1 MSASRRKS
9 ESKRVGVWV
18 RVSTEHQVE
27 GESPERHEQRARGYV
42 TGKGWEVTEVYRL
55 DAVSGKSVMG
65 HPVTGRML
73 DDLRKGRIEALV
85 FSKLAR
91 LARNTREL
99 LEFADEFEKF
109 GADLVSL
116 EECIDTSSPAGR
128 VFFTMIAA
136 MAQWEREEISS
147 RLTASVPVRA
157 KMGRST
163 GGLPVFGYHWVDGN
177 LVPHPDEAPVRKLM
191 YELYAEHRRKL
202 TVTRIM
208 NERGYRT
215 RGGGE
220 WTYASVGRLLKDP
233 TAKGMRL
240 ANFTRKEGDGRK
252 RLKDQSEWVSV
263 PVEPIVPAELW
274 DECNRILEEGRQAH
288 GTFKR
293 KGRKPK
299 YLFSG
304 FVFCGPCGNGVK
316 MYPQTGTTK
325 YRCYKCSNRI
335 PMDDLEAL
343 FIEQLSDFLLDHE
356 KIAAYLAQAGEAVV
370 ERKALL
376 QTLSK
381 ERDQGEKKLEAL
393 VELFQGGALSRDEF
407 KRQSAPVEERNEQIA
422 QTLAALSAQV
432 AALESEQV
440 TSEEVTKDGAKLVG
454 QWFEL
459 SHSKR
464 RELVEN
470 LLSRVVIDRSEVDFE
485 LRYLPGQRNKMCPS
499 GEEGDY
505 GNACYWYSRANKPAP
520 SRNAPLEDEWMEIA
534 RALC

>member
-9 ESKRVGVWV
+9 GSKRVGIWV

-27 GESPERHEQRARGYV
+27 GESPERHEERARGYV
-42 TGKGWEVTEVYRL
+42 TGKGWEIAEVYRL

-65 HPVTGRML
+65 HPVTRRML

-91 LARNTREL
+91 LARNT
-99 LEFADEFEKF
+99 DEFEKF

-163 GGLPVFGYHWVDGN
+163 GGLPVFGYHWVDGK

-202 TVTRIM
+202 TVVRLM

-215 RGGGE
+215 RGGCE

-240 ANFTRKEGDGRK
+240 ANFTHKGGDGKK
-252 RLKDQSEWVSV
+252 RLKDQSEWISV

-343 FIEQLSDFLLDHE
+343 FIEQLSGFLLDDQ

-393 VELFQGGALSRDEF
+393 VELFQGRAMSRDEF
-407 KRQSAPVEERNEQIA
+407 KRQTR
-422 QTLAALSAQV
+422 
-432 AALESEQV
+432 
-440 TSEEVTKDGAKLVG
+440 DGAKLVG

-485 LRYLPGQRNKMCPS
+485 LRYLPGQSNKMCPA

-505 GNACYWYSRANKPAP
+505 GNACYWYSRAGKPAP
-520 SRNAPLEDEWMEIA
+520 SRNAPLEDEWMQIA
-534 RALC
+534 RELSV